1 VQSLHGLVLRGP
13 ASAARR
19 YGVISVEA
27 GYRLGGSCGHVSGVR
42 MLYAAYEAQ
51 RAALDG
57 ARAASRAAIGSLDL
71 LPAALAGLEPVRRI
85 RAAHQ
90 LFVDTAVSHERLPFG
105 IDKIAVGPDVIA
117 VQEQAVSR
125 TPFCTL
131 LRFAKDLPAHA
142 PPQPRVLLVAP
153 MSGHFATLLT
163 GTVRTLLPDHDV
175 YITDW
180 RNARDVAVE
189 HGPFGLDEMVDHVIE
204 FLQLLGPRSHVVAV
218 CQPCVP
224 VLAAVALMAE
234 DRNIAQPA
242 SMTLVAGPVDVEVSP
257 TQVNALA
264 RSVPPGWFRDTVVTP
279 VPAPYAGAGRLVYPG
294 FLQLTGFVAMNPRRH
309 LDAHVSLYE
318 AMVAGD
324 RLRAR
329 ATREFYDEYLA
340 VADLPAEVYLDTI
353 DRIFR
358 RNQLARGELTWRGRR
373 VRPERITRTGLLT
386 VEGENDDICGPGQ
399 TMAAHEL
406 CPRIPA
412 YRRRHHLQA
421 GVGHFG
427 VFSGRR
433 WEGQV
438 YPTVRGFITANS

>member
-1 VQSLHGLVLRGP
+1 
-13 ASAARR
+13 
-19 YGVISVEA
+19 
-27 GYRLGGSCGHVSGVR
+27 
-42 MLYAAYEAQ
+42 MLYAAYEVQ

-57 ARAASRAAIGSLDL
+57 ARAASRLAIDGLDL
-71 LPAALAGLEPVRRI
+71 LPSALAGLEPVRRV

-90 LFVDTAVSHERLPFG
+90 IFADTAVTHTRLPFG
-105 IDKIAVGPDVIA
+105 IDTVRVAGTPVTVREEAVA
-117 VQEQAVSR
+117 Q

-131 LRFAKDLPAHA
+131 LRFAKDLPPDA

-163 GTVRTLLPDHDV
+163 GTVRALLPDHDV
-175 YITDW
+175 HVTDW
-180 RNARDVAVE
+180 RNARDVDVA
-189 HGPFGLDEMVDHVIE
+189 HGPFGLDEFVDHVID
-204 FLQLLGPRSHVVAV
+204 FLGLLGPRSHVVGV

-234 DRNIAQPA
+234 DRHIAQPA
-242 SMTLVAGPVDVEVSP
+242 SMTLIAGPVDVDVSP
-257 TQVNALA
+257 TSVNALA
-264 RSVPPGWFRDTVVTP
+264 RAVPPDWFREAVVTP
-279 VPAPYAGAGRLVYPG
+279 VPPPHAGAGRLVYPG

-309 LDAHVSLYE
+309 LDAHVSLFE
-318 AMVAGD
+318 ALVAGD
-324 RLRAR
+324 TTRAR

-353 DRIFR
+353 EQIFR
-358 RNQLARGELTWRGRR
+358 QNRLARGELTWRGRP
-373 VRPERITRTGLLT
+373 VHPERIVRTGLMT
-386 VEGENDDICGPGQ
+386 IEGEHDDICGPGQ

-406 CPRIPA
+406 CPRIPG

-421 GVGHFG
+421 GAGHFG

-438 YPTVRGFITANS
+438 YPALQGFIAANS

>member
-1 VQSLHGLVLRGP
+1 
-13 ASAARR
+13 
-19 YGVISVEA
+19 
-27 GYRLGGSCGHVSGVR
+27 

-51 RAALDG
+51 RSALDG
-57 ARAASRAAIGSLDL
+57 ARAASRAAIDGLDL
-71 LPAALAGLEPVRRI
+71 LPAALADLEPVRRI

-90 LFVDTAVSHERLPFG
+90 LFVDSAITHERLPFG
-105 IDKIAVGPDVIA
+105 IDKIAIGTDLV
-117 VQEQAVSR
+117 AVSEQVVAR

-131 LRFAKDLPAHA
+131 LRFAKDLPPDA
-142 PPQPRVLLVAP
+142 PPQPKVLLVAP
-153 MSGHFATLLT
+153 MSGHFATLLA
-163 GTVRTLLPDHDV
+163 GTVRTMLPDHDV
-175 YITDW
+175 HITDW
-180 RNARDVAVE
+180 HNARDVGLE
-189 HGPFGLDEMVDHVIE
+189 HGPFGLDECVDLVMD
-204 FLQLLGPRSHVVAV
+204 FLAVLGPRAHVIAV

-242 SMTLVAGPVDVEVSP
+242 SMTLIAGPVDVDLSP
-257 TQVNALA
+257 TKVNELA
-264 RSVPPGWFRDTVVTP
+264 RTAPDGWFRDTVVTP
-279 VPAPYAGAGRLVYPG
+279 VPPPHAGAGRLVYPG

-309 LDAHVSLYE
+309 LDAHVGLLE

-353 DRIFR
+353 ELIFR
-358 RNQLARGELTWRGRR
+358 RNLLARGELTHRGRP

-386 VEGENDDICGPGQ
+386 IEGENDDICGPGQ

-406 CPRIPA
+406 CTRIPGF
-412 YRRRHHLQA
+412 RRRHHLQA

-438 YPTVRGFITANS
+438 YPTVRGFITANG

>member
-1 VQSLHGLVLRGP
+1 VDSAITHG
-13 ASAARR
+13 
-19 YGVISVEA
+19 
-27 GYRLGGSCGHVSGVR
+27 
-42 MLYAAYEAQ
+42 
-51 RAALDG
+51 
-57 ARAASRAAIGSLDL
+57 
-71 LPAALAGLEPVRRI
+71 
-85 RAAHQ
+85 
-90 LFVDTAVSHERLPFG
+90 RLPFG
-105 IDKIAVGPDVIA
+105 IDKIAVGTDLVE
-117 VQEQAVSR
+117 VQEQVVAR

-142 PPQPRVLLVAP
+142 PPQPKVLLVAP

-163 GTVRTLLPDHDV
+163 GTVRTMLPDHDV
-175 YITDW
+175 YLTDW
-180 RNARDVAVE
+180 HNARDVALE
-189 HGPFGLDEMVDHVIE
+189 HGPFGLDECVDLVRD
-204 FLQLLGPRSHVVAV
+204 FLQVLGPRAHVIAV

-242 SMTLVAGPVDVEVSP
+242 SMTLIAGPVDVELSP
-257 TQVNALA
+257 TQVNSLA
-264 RSVPPGWFRDTVVTP
+264 STAPDGWFRDTVVTP
-279 VPAPYAGAGRLVYPG
+279 VPPPHPGAGRLVYPG

-309 LDAHVSLYE
+309 LDAHVGLFE

-353 DRIFR
+353 ELIFR
-358 RNQLARGELTWRGRR
+358 RNLLARGELTHRGRP

-386 VEGENDDICGPGQ
+386 IEGENDDICGPGQ

-406 CPRIPA
+406 CTRIPA
-412 YRRRHHLQA
+412 FRRRHHLQA

-438 YPTVRGFITANS
+438 YPTVRGFIAANS

>member
-1 VQSLHGLVLRGP
+1 MVAIADAAGNPGPDGRHGR
-13 ASAARR
+13 
-19 YGVISVEA
+19 A
-27 GYRLGGSCGHVSGVR
+27 GGVR
-42 MLYAAYEAQ
+42 MIYAAYEAQ

-57 ARAASRAAIGSLDL
+57 ARAASKAAIGGLDL
-71 LPAALAGLEPVRRI
+71 LPAALAGLEPVRRL

-90 LFVDTAVSHERLPFG
+90 IFVDSAVTHRRLPFG
-105 IDKIAVGPDVIA
+105 IDTVTVGSHVVAVH
-117 VQEQAVSR
+117 EQAIAR

-131 LRFAKDLPAHA
+131 LRFAKDLPPDA

-163 GTVRTLLPDHDV
+163 GTVRALLPDHDV
-175 YITDW
+175 HVTDW
-180 RNARDVAVE
+180 HNARDIPVAD
-189 HGPFGLDEMVDHVIE
+189 GPFGLDECVDHVIE
-204 FLQLLGPRSHVVAV
+204 FLQVLGPRAHVIAV

-234 DRNIAQPA
+234 DRHIAQPA
-242 SMTLVAGPVDVEVSP
+242 SMTLVAGPVDVDVSP

-264 RSVPPGWFRDTVVTP
+264 RAVPPEWFREAVVSA
-279 VPAPYAGAGRLVYPG
+279 VPPPHAGAGRLVYPG

-309 LDAHVSLYE
+309 LNAHVGLFE
-318 AMVAGD
+318 AMVSGD
-324 RLRAR
+324 RTRAR
-329 ATREFYDEYLA
+329 ATRAFYDEYLA

-353 DRIFR
+353 ELIFR
-358 RNQLARGELTWRGRR
+358 QNRLAHGELTWRGRT

-386 VEGENDDICGPGQ
+386 VEGEHDDICGPGQ

-406 CPRIPA
+406 CTRIPA

-421 GVGHFG
+421 GAGHFG

-438 YPTVRGFITANS
+438 APTVRGFVAANS

>member
-1 VQSLHGLVLRGP
+1 
-13 ASAARR
+13 
-19 YGVISVEA
+19 
-27 GYRLGGSCGHVSGVR
+27 

-57 ARAASRAAIGSLDL
+57 ARTASRAAIGGLDL
-71 LPAALAGLEPVRRI
+71 LPAALAGLEPVRRL

-90 LFVDTAVSHERLPFG
+90 IFVDSAVTHRRLPFG
-105 IDKIAVGPDVIA
+105 IDTVPIGPHVVAVH
-117 VQEQAVSR
+117 EQVVAS
-125 TPFCTL
+125 TPFGTL
-131 LRFAKDLPAHA
+131 LRFAKDLPPDA

-163 GTVRTLLPDHDV
+163 GTVRALLPDHDV
-175 YITDW
+175 HVTDW
-180 RNARDVAVE
+180 HTARDIPVAD
-189 HGPFGLDEMVDHVIE
+189 GPFGLDECVDHVIE
-204 FLQLLGPRSHVVAV
+204 FLQCLGPRAHVIAV

-234 DRNIAQPA
+234 DRHIAQPA
-242 SMTLVAGPVDVEVSP
+242 SMTLVAGPVDVDVSP
-257 TQVNALA
+257 TQVNTLA
-264 RSVPPGWFRDTVVTP
+264 RAAPPEWFRDAVVSA
-279 VPAPYAGAGRLVYPG
+279 VPPPHRGVGRRVYPG
-294 FLQLTGFVAMNPRRH
+294 FLQLTGFVAMNPQRH
-309 LDAHVSLYE
+309 LDAHVGLFE

-324 RLRAR
+324 RARAR
-329 ATREFYDEYLA
+329 ATRAFYDEYLA

-353 DRIFR
+353 ELIFR
-358 RNQLARGELTWRGRR
+358 QNLLARGELTWRGRH

-386 VEGENDDICGPGQ
+386 VEGEHDDICGPGQ

-406 CPRIPA
+406 CTRIPP

-433 WEGQV
+433 WEAQV
-438 YPTVRGFITANS
+438 APVVRGFIAANS

>member
-1 VQSLHGLVLRGP
+1 
-13 ASAARR
+13 
-19 YGVISVEA
+19 
-27 GYRLGGSCGHVSGVR
+27 
-42 MLYAAYEAQ
+42 MLYAAYEAH

-57 ARAASRAAIGSLDL
+57 ARAVSRAAMDGLDL
-71 LPAALAGLEPVRRI
+71 LPAAVAGLEPVRRL

-90 LFVDTAVSHERLPFG
+90 IFVDTAVTHSRLPFG
-105 IDKIAVGPDVIA
+105 IDKVGVGSDVVAVH
-117 VQEQAVSR
+117 EQAVAR

-131 LRFAKDLPAHA
+131 LRFVKDLPAQA
-142 PPQPRVLLVAP
+142 PAQPRVLLVAP

-180 RNARDVAVE
+180 HNARDVGLE
-189 HGPFGLDEMVDHVIE
+189 HGPFGLDEFVDHVVE
-204 FLQLLGPRSHVVAV
+204 FLAVLGPRAHVLAV
-218 CQPCVP
+218 CQPVVP

-242 SMTLVAGPVDVEVSP
+242 SMTLVAGPVDVDVSP

-264 RSVPPGWFRDTVVTP
+264 TDAPPGWFRDTVITT
-279 VPAPYAGAGRLVYPG
+279 VPPPHAGAGRLVYPG

-309 LDAHVSLYE
+309 LDAHVGLYE
-318 AMVAGD
+318 ALVAGD
-324 RLRAR
+324 RAR
-329 ATREFYDEYLA
+329 SQATREFYDEYLA
-340 VADLPAEVYLDTI
+340 VADLPAEIYLDTI
-353 DRIFR
+353 EQTFR
-358 RNQLARGELTWRGRR
+358 QNRLARGELTWRGRP
-373 VRPERITRTGLLT
+373 VRPDRITRTGLLT

-406 CPRIPA
+406 CTRIPPF
-412 YRRRHHLQA
+412 RRRHHLQA

-438 YPTVRGFITANS
+438 YPTVRSFIAANS

>member
-1 VQSLHGLVLRGP
+1 
-13 ASAARR
+13 
-19 YGVISVEA
+19 
-27 GYRLGGSCGHVSGVR
+27 

-57 ARAASRAAIGSLDL
+57 ARAASRAALGSLDL
-71 LPAALAGLEPVRRI
+71 LPAALAGLDPVRRV

-90 LFVDTAVSHERLPFG
+90 MFVDTAISHRRLPFG
-105 IDKIAVGPDVIA
+105 IDEVAVGPDVVP
-117 VQEQAVSR
+117 VQEQVVAR

-131 LRFAKDLPAHA
+131 LRFAKDLPPDA
-142 PPQPRVLLVAP
+142 PPQPRVLVVAP

-175 YITDW
+175 HLTDW
-180 RNARDVAVE
+180 HNGRDVALA
-189 HGPFGLDEMVDHVIE
+189 HGPFGFDEFVDHVVD
-204 FLQLLGPRSHVVAV
+204 FLQVLGPRAHVMAV

-242 SMTLVAGPVDVEVSP
+242 SMTLVAGPVDVAVGA

-264 RSVPPGWFRDTVVTP
+264 QTMPAEWFRDAAVTP
-279 VPAPYAGAGRLVYPG
+279 VPPPHAGAGRLVYPG

-309 LDAHVSLYE
+309 LDAHVELFE
-318 AMVAGD
+318 ALVAGD
-324 RLRAR
+324 RPRAR
-329 ATREFYDEYLA
+329 TTRAFYDEYLA
-340 VADLPAEVYLDTI
+340 VADLPGEIYLETI
-353 DRIFR
+353 EKIFR
-358 RNQLARGELTWRGRR
+358 QNLLARGALTWRGRP

-386 VEGENDDICGPGQ
+386 VEGERDDICGPGQ

-406 CPRIPA
+406 CPRVPA
-412 YRRRHHLQA
+412 FRRRHHLQA

-427 VFSGRR
+427 VFNGRR

-438 YPTVRGFITANS
+438 YPMVRGFIAANA